1 MINLEQV
8 FVEYGERRL
17 FDAISFQ
24 VIAKDR
30 IGLVGKNGAG
40 KSTLLKVMAGLVKPD
55 QGGVHKA
62 KETTLGYL
70 PQDMHHNED
79 NPIFKEALSAF
90 DVILGLQEQATF
102 LENELSTRTDYESES
117 YHKCMEDLAD
127 IHDKLGLLDAYTLEE
142 KVEKVLI
149 GLGFEP
155 SEFDKPMKA
164 FSGGWKMRVELA
176 KILLSQP
183 DILLLDEPTNHLDI
197 ESISWLESFLKPY
210 KGGVVLISHD
220 KLFLDNVCN
229 RTMEINAGKVY
240 DYKFAYS
247 KYLLVRAEEME
258 RQKSMLAQQ
267 EKEIQKTQEL
277 IDKFR
282 AKASKASFAQSLIK
296 KLDRMERVEVDETD
310 DVRMHLKFQV
320 AQASGKVVL
329 EANDI
334 AKHFEEKQ
342 VLKGI
347 DLMVP
352 RGEKIAIVG
361 KNGQGKSTLL
371 KILVGELEADKGK
384 MEWGYNVKVGYFAQN
399 QAEKLEADKTVFDTI
414 DEVAEGDVRKQIRS
428 LLGAFLFQGDD
439 VFKKVKVLS
448 GGERG
453 RLALCKL
460 LLEPY
465 NVLVLDEPTNHLDIR
480 SKNVLKEA
488 LRAYQGTLLLVSHD
502 RDFLDGLTTQIFEI
516 NKGLL
521 KVHHGDIM
529 QFLKDKQAETLQE
542 FSGKKEQIALDKANQ
557 KKTDKPVENKD
568 KKVEDK
574 KNIEKITQKIIQVE
588 EKIKNFEHTKLA
600 SLDYQDAQ
608 KSKEVLQVYEGLKQE
623 LKDLYSQW
631 EQSND

>member
-521 KVHHGDIM
+521 RVHHGDIM

-557 KKTDKPVENKD
+557 KKTDKPAENKD

>member
-1 MINLEQV
+1 
-8 FVEYGERRL
+8 
-17 FDAISFQ
+17 
-24 VIAKDR
+24 
-30 IGLVGKNGAG
+30 
-40 KSTLLKVMAGLVKPD
+40 
-55 QGGVHKA
+55 
-62 KETTLGYL
+62 
-70 PQDMHHNED
+70 
-79 NPIFKEALSAF
+79 
-90 DVILGLQEQATF
+90 
-102 LENELSTRTDYESES
+102 
-117 YHKCMEDLAD
+117 
-127 IHDKLGLLDAYTLEE
+127 LDAYTLEE

-557 KKTDKPVENKD
+557 KKTDKPAENKD

>member
-1 MINLEQV
+1 
-8 FVEYGERRL
+8 
-17 FDAISFQ
+17 
-24 VIAKDR
+24 
-30 IGLVGKNGAG
+30 
-40 KSTLLKVMAGLVKPD
+40 
-55 QGGVHKA
+55 
-62 KETTLGYL
+62 
-70 PQDMHHNED
+70 
-79 NPIFKEALSAF
+79 
-90 DVILGLQEQATF
+90 
-102 LENELSTRTDYESES
+102 
-117 YHKCMEDLAD
+117 
-127 IHDKLGLLDAYTLEE
+127 
-142 KVEKVLI
+142 
-149 GLGFEP
+149 
-155 SEFDKPMKA
+155 MKA